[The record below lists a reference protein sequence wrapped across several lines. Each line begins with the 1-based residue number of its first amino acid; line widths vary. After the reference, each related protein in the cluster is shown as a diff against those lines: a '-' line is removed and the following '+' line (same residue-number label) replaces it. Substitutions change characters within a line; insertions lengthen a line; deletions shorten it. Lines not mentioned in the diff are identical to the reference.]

1 MAVKFLGA
9 FAAAAALVLAPAAFA
24 EAPGDDANLVAAVDS
39 QFTVL
44 ETNASVSFPSNL
56 TRYQILED
64 DSLLLTFGANRHYRV
79 RLGSDCSRELRN
91 SGSIVLDAGGAG
103 DFDAMSFVFVRGVSC
118 AVETIDRVERRQG
131 A

>member
-1 MAVKFLGA
+1 MAVKFVAL
-9 FAAAAALVLAPAAFA
+9 AAAAALVFAPTAFA
-24 EAPGDDANLVAAVDS
+24 APGDDATLVAAVDS

-44 ETNASVSFPSNL
+44 ERNASVSFPSNL

-64 DSLLLTFGANRHYRV
+64 DSLLLTFGANRNYRV

-103 DFDAMSFVFVRGVSC
+103 EFDAMSFIVVRGLSC
-118 AVETIDRVERRQG
+118 AVETIDRVERHEG

>member
-1 MAVKFLGA
+1 MAMKFVGA
-9 FAAAAALVLAPAAFA
+9 VAAAALLFTSAALAK
-24 EAPGDDANLVAAVDS
+24 APGDDANLVAAVDN
-39 QFTVL
+39 QFNVL
-44 ETNASVSFPSNL
+44 ESNASVSFPSNL

-79 RLGSDCSRELRN
+79 RLGSDCSRDLRH

-103 DFDAMSFVFVRGVSC
+103 DFDAMSFIVVRGVSC
-118 AVETIDRVERRQG
+118 AVESIDRVERREG